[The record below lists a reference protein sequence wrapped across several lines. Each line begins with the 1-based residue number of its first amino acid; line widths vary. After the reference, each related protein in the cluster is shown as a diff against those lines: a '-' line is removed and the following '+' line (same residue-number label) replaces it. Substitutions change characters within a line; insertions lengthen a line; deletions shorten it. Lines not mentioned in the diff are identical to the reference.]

1 MEKTKWSENVILVDA
16 DYVDAVAFNL
26 IVNFERMLNRPIPKA
41 DLAQWLVCAALDGGV
56 GEGKND
62 IQVVFIHGKGR
73 KALDNFTPS
82 DFEAELDGKAFC
94 DGHLGEF
101 KLSSV
106 QVENLNS
113 PKCGELGG
121 RRRPLFAVARG
132 IGRRERH
139 QTTGH
144 RAGRGEIRSSST
156 RDFGPDRRKGHHVA
170 GHGTSGGERIPS
182 GNSRLL
188 VDECVGHQ
196 G

>member
-26 IVNFERMLNRPIPKA
+26 IVNFERM
-41 DLAQWLVCAALDGGV
+41 
-56 GEGKND
+56 
-62 IQVVFIHGKGR
+62 
-73 KALDNFTPS
+73 
-82 DFEAELDGKAFC
+82 
-94 DGHLGEF
+94 
-101 KLSSV
+101 
-106 QVENLNS
+106 
-113 PKCGELGG
+113 
-121 RRRPLFAVARG
+121 LFAVARG

-156 RDFGPDRRKGHHVA
+156 RDFGPDRRQGHHVA

-182 GNSRLL
+182 GDSRLL

-196 G
+196 GRRNLRLSENRPNLFESAEREQII